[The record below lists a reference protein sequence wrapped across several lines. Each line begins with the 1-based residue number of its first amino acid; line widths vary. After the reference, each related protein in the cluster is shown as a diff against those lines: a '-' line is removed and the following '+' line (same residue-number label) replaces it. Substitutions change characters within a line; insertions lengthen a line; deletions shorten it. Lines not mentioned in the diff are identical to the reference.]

1 MPDVAKKGITVKVA
15 AELHAEVSEYIRS
28 HGMTMSEFV
37 AVALDNELHPK
48 ISEKEGKNMANT
60 RTVAFQVP
68 EELFQ
73 RIKDYLNRNHMTQ
86 KQFLLGLI
94 ERELDREQS
103 VRESENAVVE
113 DEREQD
119 EDEPEHCE
127 NSAVS
132 DFEGVSDEDAENE
145 ESVGESEDEDSDE
158 EFGDEDSED
167 EYADEDLDDE
177 ESEDEYAD
185 EDFDGED
192 SEDEYDDEDFDDE
205 ESEDDD
211 YEMSM

>member
-1 MPDVAKKGITVKVA
+1 MPDNAKKGITVKVA
-15 AELHAEVSEYIRS
+15 ADLHAEVSEYVRS

-37 AVALDNELHPK
+37 AQALDNELHPK
-48 ISEKEGKNMANT
+48 ITEKEGNEMGNT

-119 EDEPEHCE
+119 EDEPEHSE

-145 ESVGESEDEDSDE
+145 ESAGESEDEDSDE

-192 SEDEYDDEDFDDE
+192 SEDEYDGYLIIQPRDL
-205 ESEDDD
+205 
-211 YEMSM
+211 

>member
-1 MPDVAKKGITVKVA
+1 MPDNAKKGITVKVA
-15 AELHAEVSEYIRS
+15 AELHAEVSEYVRS

-37 AVALDNELHPK
+37 AQALDNELHPK
-48 ISEKEGKNMANT
+48 ITEKEGNDMGNT

-103 VRESENAVVE
+103 VRESENAAVE

-119 EDEPEHCE
+119 EDEPEHSEKPSVSLSLSC
-127 NSAVS
+127 SACS
-132 DFEGVSDEDAENE
+132 
-145 ESVGESEDEDSDE
+145 
-158 EFGDEDSED
+158 
-167 EYADEDLDDE
+167 
-177 ESEDEYAD
+177 
-185 EDFDGED
+185 
-192 SEDEYDDEDFDDE
+192 
-205 ESEDDD
+205 
-211 YEMSM
+211 

>member
-1 MPDVAKKGITVKVA
+1 MPDGAKKGITVKVDA
-15 AELHAEVSEYIRS
+15 ALHAEVSAFIRE

-37 AVALDNELHPK
+37 ASALDNELHPK
-48 ISEKEGKNMANT
+48 ISEKEGDNMANT

-103 VRESENAVVE
+103 AREGENAVF
-113 DEREQD
+113 DD
-119 EDEPEHCE
+119 
-127 NSAVS
+127 
-132 DFEGVSDEDAENE
+132 ENE
-145 ESVGESEDEDSDE
+145 PDDEDSDLE
-158 EFGDEDSED
+158 ENVTEDDFED
-167 EYADEDLDDE
+167 GFDE
-177 ESEDEYAD
+177 E
-185 EDFDGED
+185 
-192 SEDEYDDEDFDDE
+192 DDEDEFDDE

-211 YEMSM
+211 YIDDESEDEEYEMSM

>member
-1 MPDVAKKGITVKVA
+1 MPDNAKKGITVKVA
-15 AELHAEVSEYIRS
+15 AELHAEVSEYVRS

-37 AVALDNELHPK
+37 AKALDNELHPK
-48 ISEKEGKNMANT
+48 ISEKEGNNMANT

-119 EDEPEHCE
+119 EDEPEHSE

-145 ESVGESEDEDSDE
+145 ESAGESEDEDSDE

>member
-1 MPDVAKKGITVKVA
+1 MVSYLNPDRLSKFAFDYCHHLRFAFDLPADYTIDFPVPELFSGIYNIGTLLNTI
-15 AELHAEVSEYIRS
+15 AE
-28 HGMTMSEFV
+28 
-37 AVALDNELHPK
+37 
-48 ISEKEGKNMANT
+48 
-60 RTVAFQVP
+60 FQVP

-103 VRESENAVVE
+103 VRESENAVVK

-119 EDEPEHCE
+119 EDEPEHSE

-145 ESVGESEDEDSDE
+145 ESAGESEDEDSDE

-205 ESEDDD
+205 ESEDDG

>member
-1 MPDVAKKGITVKVA
+1 MPDGVKKGITVKVA

-48 ISEKEGKNMANT
+48 ISEKEGNNMANT

-103 VRESENAVVE
+103 AREGENAVF
-113 DEREQD
+113 DD
-119 EDEPEHCE
+119 
-127 NSAVS
+127 
-132 DFEGVSDEDAENE
+132 ENE
-145 ESVGESEDEDSDE
+145 
-158 EFGDEDSED
+158 
-167 EYADEDLDDE
+167 LDDE
-177 ESEDEYAD
+177 ESDLEENGTEDDFEDGFDEEADEDEFDDEESDEEEINEDSGDEDEY
-185 EDFDGED
+185 
-192 SEDEYDDEDFDDE
+192 DDE

-211 YEMSM
+211 YIDDESEDEEYEMSM

>member
-1 MPDVAKKGITVKVA
+1 MPDNAKKGITVKVA
-15 AELHAEVSEYIRS
+15 AELHAEVSEYVRS

-37 AVALDNELHPK
+37 AKALDNELHPK
-48 ISEKEGKNMANT
+48 ISEKEGNNMANT

-103 VRESENAVVE
+103 VRESENAVF
-113 DEREQD
+113 DD
-119 EDEPEHCE
+119 
-127 NSAVS
+127 
-132 DFEGVSDEDAENE
+132 ENE
-145 ESVGESEDEDSDE
+145 P
-158 EFGDEDSED
+158 
-167 EYADEDLDDE
+167 DDE
-177 ESEDEYAD
+177 ESDLEGNGTEDDFEDGFDDEADEDEFDDEESDEEEIGEDSGDEAFDEDEY
-185 EDFDGED
+185 
-192 SEDEYDDEDFDDE
+192 DDE

-211 YEMSM
+211 YIDDESEDEGYEMTM

>member
-1 MPDVAKKGITVKVA
+1 MPDNAKKGITVKVA
-15 AELHAEVSEYIRS
+15 AELHAEVSEYVRA

-37 AVALDNELHPK
+37 AQALDNELHPK
-48 ISEKEGKNMANT
+48 FEQKEGNNMGKT

-94 ERELDREQS
+94 ERELDREQT

-119 EDEPEHCE
+119 EDEPDYGE
-127 NSAVS
+127 NSAVG
-132 DFEGVSDEDAENE
+132 DFEGVS
-145 ESVGESEDEDSDE
+145 GEDSE
-158 EFGDEDSED
+158 VEDSED
-167 EYADEDLDDE
+167 EGSDEDFDDE
-177 ESEDEYAD
+177 EAEDEYAD
-185 EDFDGED
+185 EDFDD
-192 SEDEYDDEDFDDE
+192 DDDIDVSEE
-205 ESEDDD
+205 EDDD
-211 YEMSM
+211 ETEEIYGEDED

>member
-1 MPDVAKKGITVKVA
+1 MPDGAKKGITVKVDA
-15 AELHAEVSEYIRS
+15 ALHAEVSAFIRE

-37 AVALDNELHPK
+37 ASALDNELHPK
-48 ISEKEGKNMANT
+48 ITEKEGDNMANT

-103 VRESENAVVE
+103 TREGENAVFDDENEPDDEEPDLEE
-113 DEREQD
+113 DGAEDDFEDGFDEEAD
-119 EDEPEHCE
+119 EDE
-127 NSAVS
+127 
-132 DFEGVSDEDAENE
+132 F
-145 ESVGESEDEDSDE
+145 DEDS
-158 EFGDEDSED
+158 GDEAFDED
-167 EYADEDLDDE
+167 EY
-177 ESEDEYAD
+177 
-185 EDFDGED
+185 
-192 SEDEYDDEDFDDE
+192 DDE

-211 YEMSM
+211 YIDDESEDEEYEMSM

>member
-1 MPDVAKKGITVKVA
+1 MPDGAKKGITVKVDA
-15 AELHAEVSEYIRS
+15 ALHAEVSAFIRE

-37 AVALDNELHPK
+37 ASALDNELHPK
-48 ISEKEGKNMANT
+48 ITEKEGDNMANT

-103 VRESENAVVE
+103 AREGENAVF
-113 DEREQD
+113 DD
-119 EDEPEHCE
+119 
-127 NSAVS
+127 
-132 DFEGVSDEDAENE
+132 ENE
-145 ESVGESEDEDSDE
+145 P
-158 EFGDEDSED
+158 
-167 EYADEDLDDE
+167 DDE
-177 ESEDEYAD
+177 ESDLEENVTEDDFEDGFD
-185 EDFDGED
+185 EE
-192 SEDEYDDEDFDDE
+192 DDEDEFDDE

-211 YEMSM
+211 YIDDESEDEEYEMSM

>member
-1 MPDVAKKGITVKVA
+1 MPDNAKKGITVKVA
-15 AELHAEVSEYIRS
+15 AELHAEVSEYVRS

-37 AVALDNELHPK
+37 AKALDNELHPK
-48 ISEKEGKNMANT
+48 ITEKEGNEMGNT

-103 VRESENAVVE
+103 VREGENAVFDDENEPDDEETDLEENGTE
-113 DEREQD
+113 DDFEDGFDDEAD
-119 EDEPEHCE
+119 EDE
-127 NSAVS
+127 
-132 DFEGVSDEDAENE
+132 
-145 ESVGESEDEDSDE
+145 
-158 EFGDEDSED
+158 
-167 EYADEDLDDE
+167 
-177 ESEDEYAD
+177 
-185 EDFDGED
+185 
-192 SEDEYDDEDFDDE
+192 FDDE

-211 YEMSM
+211 YIDDESEDEEYEMSM

>member
-1 MPDVAKKGITVKVA
+1 MPDNAKKGITVKVA
-15 AELHAEVSEYIRS
+15 AELHAEVSEYVRS

-37 AVALDNELHPK
+37 AQALDNELHPK
-48 ISEKEGKNMANT
+48 ITEKEGNDMGNT

-103 VRESENAVVE
+103 VRESENAAVE

-119 EDEPEHCE
+119 EDEPEHSE
-127 NSAVS
+127 SSA
-132 DFEGVSDEDAENE
+132 E
-145 ESVGESEDEDSDE
+145 EAGDSA
-158 EFGDEDSED
+158 GDSRH
-167 EYADEDLDDE
+167 L
-177 ESEDEYAD
+177 
-185 EDFDGED
+185 
-192 SEDEYDDEDFDDE
+192 
-205 ESEDDD
+205 
-211 YEMSM
+211 